1 MGEEG
6 LWSLCAVFPSS
17 LLSPLSPSSEEIG
30 KGDGE
35 GQKVKVKSERKSNNM
50 EKQLKGERRD
60 GGDNSKICLVMFVIV
75 FLSSI
80 S

>member
-1 MGEEG
+1 MANLWVKRDCG
-6 LWSLCAVFPSS
+6 LCVLFSPSS

-30 KGDGE
+30 KGDGA
-35 GQKVKVKSERKSNNM
+35 GHKVKVISERKSNNM

-75 FLSSI
+75 F
-80 S
+80 